1 MFETLTADPL
11 LFLQIHASS
20 VNPVDWKLQ
29 TGSLKLL
36 IRLVLPVVPGDLS
49 PPTSLNICLA
59 ERSIIQRSS
68 SIRLGGDVPWMR
80 FWVGLLVSLLL
91 GKESESCCSFSRHGL
106 DMMHI
111 CQRTCR
117 PTSELKLGLLFNCLC
132 RHRLR
137 WNSGGGWLRYS

>member
-36 IRLVLPVVPGDLS
+36 IRLVLPVVPGDVL
-49 PPTSLNICLA
+49 PPTTLNMCLA

-68 SIRLGGDVPWMR
+68 SIRLGVNVPWMR
-80 FWVGLLVSLLL
+80 F
-91 GKESESCCSFSRHGL
+91 
-106 DMMHI
+106 
-111 CQRTCR
+111 
-117 PTSELKLGLLFNCLC
+117 
-132 RHRLR
+132 
-137 WNSGGGWLRYS
+137 